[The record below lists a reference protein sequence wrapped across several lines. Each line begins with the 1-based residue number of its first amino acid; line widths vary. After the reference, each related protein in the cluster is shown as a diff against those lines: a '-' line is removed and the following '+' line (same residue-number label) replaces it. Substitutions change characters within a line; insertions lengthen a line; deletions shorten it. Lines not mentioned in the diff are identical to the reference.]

1 MREDGNAHRISM
13 GKTKLKILH
22 GNVGRHR
29 QKDSIMMNL
38 EEIWCMGTY
47 GSLMTI

>member
-1 MREDGNAHRISM
+1 MRGDGNAHRISM
-13 GKTKLKILH
+13 GKIKLKSLH

-29 QKDSIMMNL
+29 QKNSIMMNL

-47 GSLMTI
+47 GSLITI